1 MQTILKKYIEEDA
14 SLAYLALDQQGYIVS
29 TNRYARESISRDL
42 VGKLFADVLVD
53 FHSSFSLEK
62 ALSLPGQVH
71 LLNLMQADGMPQ
83 TLYFKFYKD
92 ERVIHA
98 FGEVNHIEVER
109 LRTTLVQANSEL
121 ANLARDLQKANAE
134 LKKLGDLKNRF
145 LGMAAHDMRNPLGA
159 ILSFSQFLQEED
171 CFPPEKRQFI
181 DIIESTSRFM
191 LGLIDDLLDV
201 SRIEAGRLCLECTKT
216 DFPVLMK
223 RNLALN
229 RALAAQKDITL
240 EGHFL
245 EPMPTFIYI
254 DPLKIEQVLNN
265 LLSNAIKFSPP
276 GSTVAVDLFMSGDRV
291 TVSVRD
297 QGPGISDQDLARIFE
312 PFGRGTARPTG
323 DERSTGLGLHIVR
336 RIVLGHGGNLWVEST
351 PGQGACFYFTL
362 TQGQPPV

>member
-1 MQTILKKYIEEDA
+1 MQPILKHYLEEEA
-14 SLAYLALDQQGYIVS
+14 SLAHLVLDQQGRILS
-29 TNRYARESISRDL
+29 TNRYARESISSDL
-42 VGKLFADVLVD
+42 VGKMFADVLVD
-53 FHSSFSLEK
+53 FSNAFSLEM
-62 ALSLPGQVH
+62 ALSQPGQVH
-71 LLNLMQADGMPQ
+71 LLNLMQTDGMPQ
-83 TLYFKFYKD
+83 TLYFKFYEE

-98 FGEVNHIEVER
+98 FGEVNHIEVDR
-109 LRTTLVQANSEL
+109 LRNTLVQANSEL
-121 ANLARDLQKANAE
+121 SNLARDLQKANAE
-134 LKKLGDLKNRF
+134 LKKLGELKNRF

-201 SRIEAGRLCLECTKT
+201 SRIEAGRLNLECTKT
-216 DFPVLMK
+216 NFPALVK

-229 RALAAQKDITL
+229 RTLAAQKNISIV
-240 EGHFL
+240 GQFR
-245 EPMPTFIYI
+245 EPVPPFMYI
-254 DPLKIEQVLNN
+254 DSLKIEQVLNN

-276 GSTVAVDLFMSGDRV
+276 ESTVAVDLFMSGDKV

-297 QGPGISDQDLARIFE
+297 QGPGISDMDLAHIFE
-312 PFGRGTARPTG
+312 PFGLGTAKPTG

-351 PGQGACFYFTL
+351 PGQGASFYFTL
-362 TQGQPPV
+362 DQGQPPD